1 MLASK
6 RYSTST
12 CHHASTHVQGY
23 YRRADASM
31 VLGKHKDA
39 VRDFQKAAK
48 GAKSDPDLKRKL
60 SACQKELQRQRFA
73 KAVSRVPPAL
83 WLSAYPSTV
92 PPHFLPAQ

>member
-1 MLASK
+1 M
-6 RYSTST
+6 
-12 CHHASTHVQGY
+12 QGY

-73 KAVSRVPPAL
+73 KAVSRAPPRL
-83 WLSAYPSTV
+83 LFSAWPLNCAPTYS
-92 PPHFLPAQ
+92 AE